1 MIWEDQ
7 VLDLGVVVEDSL
19 GDPLVEDAVVP
30 STPHLELPILE
41 LFELLVVLLKLLFL
55 LEKLS
60 FQRGWIRLLLAFLM
74 LTVPVV
80 RFDLRASLQRLSLSL
95 LVDLFELVQLLWLL
109 RNNGER
115 LLKLFFLYSVLLFHA
130 SQILGH
136 GDLPRVLCV
145 NDHPPVLLEGLDV
158 RDVLLFDLLE
168 VVSVLC
174 ENESQI
180 LLLVVNYHSYQLDH
194 VEVHLLARLN
204 HSLLHV
210 LLPLLS

>member
-30 STPHLELPILE
+30 STPHLELSILE

-60 FQRGWIRLLLAFLM
+60 FQRGWLRLLLAFLM